1 MVNDIYLLQ
10 LGSQPLALVGRLVQ
24 KQERDSYIQR
34 EKQYTKQY
42 KNNTETQNRENRQKI
57 QIKNKHKK
65 NIKRQKSSNLR
76 ITQRSK

>member
-1 MVNDIYLLQ
+1 